1 MGAGAAAAAGSPA
14 AGRVWRAARNEAS
27 AESGG
32 APIRPPA
39 SRAPCSRCVPRL
51 ALPPGAAAPS
61 QKSRAAEPRGRGQ
74 KLIVSAGFP
83 RATGTVLSLFE
94 LVPMYRTS
102 KFLDLLIST
111 PSPLNFRGFFFL
123 CFPRSL

>member
-51 ALPPGAAAPS
+51 APSPGAAAP

-74 KLIVSAGFP
+74 KLIVSAGVP
-83 RATGTVLSLFE
+83 WAAGSVLSPFE
-94 LVPMYRTS
+94 LFPMY
-102 KFLDLLIST
+102 
-111 PSPLNFRGFFFL
+111 
-123 CFPRSL
+123 

>member
-1 MGAGAAAAAGSPA
+1 MGAGALAAAGSLA
-14 AGRVWRAARNEAS
+14 AGRVWRAARNEVS

-51 ALPPGAAAPS
+51 APPPGAVAP

-74 KLIVSAGFP
+74 KLIVSAGVP
-83 RATGTVLSLFE
+83 WAAGTLLSPFE
-94 LVPMYRTS
+94 PVPMY
-102 KFLDLLIST
+102 
-111 PSPLNFRGFFFL
+111 
-123 CFPRSL
+123 